1 MRSFIIALFIM
12 LVSVAVQIINGIG
25 LAPEGVTIA
34 DSGILE
40 SYTQGNLDNINDSMI
55 DAEYTNNGLSIVG
68 GISIFFTS
76 LFSALCVAPLLVS
89 YGVPAWLA
97 ILIQAPIW
105 FVYIMD
111 FLNWKGNRQLN

>member
-1 MRSFIIALFIM
+1 MMRSFIIALFIM

-76 LFSALCVAPLLVS
+76 
-89 YGVPAWLA
+89 
-97 ILIQAPIW
+97 
-105 FVYIMD
+105 
-111 FLNWKGNRQLN
+111 